1 MGGIDLCFGRSV
13 ACTWCQSQIS
23 RFILFIRWDTPQHVL
38 VDDSELNPS
47 KTEIWQGK
55 SLVVPVRL
63 NLLSEA
69 YRQGLQQPAGGG
81 LSYVE

>member
-1 MGGIDLCFGRSV
+1 MLWKVGGLHVVPELDLMIYIIHQMG
-13 ACTWCQSQIS
+13 
-23 RFILFIRWDTPQHVL
+23 TPQHVL
-38 VDDSELNPS
+38 VDASELNPS

-69 YRQGLQQPAGGG
+69 YRQGLQQPTGGG
-81 LSYVE
+81 LSYAE